1 MRRGEILQ
9 LLKAHRQEL
18 ARFSVKSLALFGS
31 VARDEARP
39 DSDVDI
45 LVEFAEPV
53 GLFEFVRL
61 KDYLETLLDRP
72 VDLVTSDALKEQL
85 RERILKEAVHAG

>member
-18 ARFSVKSLALFGS
+18 ARFAVKSLTIFGS

-61 KDYLETLLDRP
+61 KNYLETLLDRP
-72 VDLVTSDALKEQL
+72 VDLVTPDALKEQL

>member
-1 MRRGEILQ
+1 MKRDEILQ
-9 LLKAHRQEL
+9 LLAAHRQEL
-18 ARFSVKSLALFGS
+18 ARFSVKSLAIFGS
-31 VARDEARP
+31 VARDEARL

-45 LVEFAEPV
+45 LVEFAEAV

-72 VDLVTSDALKEQL
+72 VDLVSPDALKEQL